1 MVRRVFFIFMPIFY
15 QKQGEVETL
24 SVKNANSSYR
34 LHDQRQIL
42 YGSRGSKYDE
52 LVYLRGQNTDDTAVN
67 TKSSDAWNKF
77 ASGQGVTITRVD
89 HQKRD
94 FFEID
99 EFP

>member
-1 MVRRVFFIFMPIFY
+1 MPIFY

-24 SVKNANSSYR
+24 SVKNVNSSYR

-42 YGSRGSKYDE
+42 YGGRGGKYDE
-52 LVYLRGQNTDDTAVN
+52 LVYLRGQNTDATAVN
-67 TKSSDAWNKF
+67 AKSSDAWNKF

-94 FFEID
+94 FFESD
-99 EFP
+99 AFP

>member
-1 MVRRVFFIFMPIFY
+1 MPIFY
-15 QKQGEVETL
+15 QRQGEIETL
-24 SVKNANSSYR
+24 SVKTSNSSYR

-42 YGSRGSKYDE
+42 YGGRGSKYDE
-52 LVYLRGQNTDDTAVN
+52 LVYLRGQNGDSATVN

-94 FFEID
+94 FFEYD
-99 EFP
+99 AFP